1 MAGLNEAAFVF
12 GGCETM
18 PIWLFFLSSSFS
30 TQTKG
35 NRHLT
40 QNVDLINSSL
50 PAWYLGT
57 AWKSSIRC
65 TFRQFFNLEIRLRGR
80 SMSNVIVIVGD
91 LFVQTAL
98 PVVFSVGVVLPID
111 HCRNMEGGCGG
122 GEGSYVNLGSR
133 WEGKQ
138 VCESVLRH
146 AAGLSSN
153 FWRARPGLARHLE
166 GQLTL
171 RWHINV
177 LFTFDFYSIAFENWE
192 SKRDHQTMTRISADV
207 EGRFELK
214 SSTGTFSK
222 R

>member
-1 MAGLNEAAFVF
+1 MAGLNKVAFV

-35 NRHLT
+35 NT

-91 LFVQTAL
+91 LFFCANSIVRGILSGCGSSNWPLQEYGG
-98 PVVFSVGVVLPID
+98 GVV
-111 HCRNMEGGCGG
+111 
-122 GEGSYVNLGSR
+122 GEGRGPTSIWALG
-133 WEGKQ
+133 EK
-138 VCESVLRH
+138 
-146 AAGLSSN
+146 
-153 FWRARPGLARHLE
+153 
-166 GQLTL
+166 
-171 RWHINV
+171 
-177 LFTFDFYSIAFENWE
+177 E
-192 SKRDHQTMTRISADV
+192 SKCVSQFWGTLLGWAATF
-207 EGRFELK
+207 GRE
-214 SSTGTFSK
+214 S
-222 R
+222 

>member
-1 MAGLNEAAFVF
+1 MAGLNKVAFV

-50 PAWYLGT
+50 PAWYSGT

-91 LFVQTAL
+91 LFFCANSIVRGIL
-98 PVVFSVGVVLPID
+98 S
-111 HCRNMEGGCGG
+111 GCGSSHWPLQEYG
-122 GEGSYVNLGSR
+122 GLWGREGSYVNLGSR

-153 FWRARPGLARHLE
+153 FWPGELDLALPDTWKDNSHYDD
-166 GQLTL
+166 T
-171 RWHINV
+171 
-177 LFTFDFYSIAFENWE
+177 
-192 SKRDHQTMTRISADV
+192 
-207 EGRFELK
+207 
-214 SSTGTFSK
+214 
-222 R
+222 

>member
-1 MAGLNEAAFVF
+1 MAGLNKVAFV

-50 PAWYLGT
+50 PAWYSGK

-65 TFRQFFNLEIRLRGR
+65 TFGQFFNLEIRLRGR

-122 GEGSYVNLGSR
+122 GRGPTSIWALG
-133 WEGKQ
+133 EK
-138 VCESVLRH
+138 
-146 AAGLSSN
+146 
-153 FWRARPGLARHLE
+153 
-166 GQLTL
+166 
-171 RWHINV
+171 
-177 LFTFDFYSIAFENWE
+177 E
-192 SKRDHQTMTRISADV
+192 SKCVSQFWGTLLGWAATF
-207 EGRFELK
+207 GRE
-214 SSTGTFSK
+214 S
-222 R
+222 